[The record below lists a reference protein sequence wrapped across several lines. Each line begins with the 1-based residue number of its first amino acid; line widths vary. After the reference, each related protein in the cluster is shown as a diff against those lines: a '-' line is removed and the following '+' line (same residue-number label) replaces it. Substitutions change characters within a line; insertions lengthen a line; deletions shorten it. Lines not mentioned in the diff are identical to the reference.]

1 MLSFYEQLMRKQ
13 TEGLGERQLLNKLYN
28 GHSSWTM
35 TLARKR
41 SGSGE
46 KKEELSRNSLAIS
59 GFE

>member
-13 TEGLGERQLLNKLYN
+13 TEGLGERQLLNKLYD

-35 TLARKR
+35 TSAGKR

-46 KKEELSRNSLAIS
+46 KREEFIFLGLH
-59 GFE
+59 